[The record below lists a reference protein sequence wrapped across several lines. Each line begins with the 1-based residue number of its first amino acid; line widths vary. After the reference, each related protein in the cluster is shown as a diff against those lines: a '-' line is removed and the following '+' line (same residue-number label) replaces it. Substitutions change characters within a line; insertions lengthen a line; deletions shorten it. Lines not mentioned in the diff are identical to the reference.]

1 MANERFPNDP
11 FDPKP
16 RDDDFGRASRLD
28 NEVQPDPVL
37 QEGRASTGR
46 VALFAVAIA
55 LVLAAIFYGLNNTT
69 INHAGTT
76 PPSQSAQQTQPNSQP
91 GTTTGS
97 AMKRPTPPAS
107 NATGTE
113 VDRANSSPTNAPSK

>member
-55 LVLAAIFYGLNNTT
+55 LGMHEKQMRALLFQEMGRRK
-69 INHAGTT
+69 GE
-76 PPSQSAQQTQPNSQP
+76 PPVPP
-91 GTTTGS
+91 EP
-97 AMKRPTPPAS
+97 PTP
-107 NATGTE
+107 G
-113 VDRANSSPTNAPSK
+113 R

>member
-1 MANERFPNDP
+1 FH
-11 FDPKP
+11 PKLS
-16 RDDDFGRASRLD
+16 DDDFGRASRLD

-46 VALFAVAIA
+46 VALFAVALA
-55 LVLAAIFYGLNNTT
+55 LVLGAVFYGLNNTT
-69 INHAGTT
+69 INNAGTT

-97 AMKRPTPPAS
+97 AMKRPTPAAS
-107 NATGTE
+107 RPVG
-113 VDRANSSPTNAPSK
+113 D

>member
-11 FDPKP
+11 FHPKLS
-16 RDDDFGRASRLD
+16 DDDFGRASRLD
-28 NEVQPDPVL
+28 NEVPPDPVL

-46 VALFAVAIA
+46 VALFAVALA
-55 LVLAAIFYGLNNTT
+55 LVLGAVFYGLNNTT
-69 INHAGTT
+69 INNAGTT

-97 AMKRPTPPAS
+97 AMKRPTPPAAGPS
-107 NATGTE
+107 GTE
-113 VDRANSSPTNAPSK
+113 IDRSANSPTK

>member
-11 FDPKP
+11 FHPKLS
-16 RDDDFGRASRLD
+16 DDDFGRASRLD
-28 NEVQPDPVL
+28 NEVPPDPVL

-46 VALFAVAIA
+46 VALFAVALA
-55 LVLAAIFYGLNNTT
+55 LVLGAVFYGLNNTT
-69 INHAGTT
+69 INNAGTT

-107 NATGTE
+107 GPSGTE
-113 VDRANSSPTNAPSK
+113 IDRSANSPTK